1 MNLPVYTNQED
12 IVVKISFIFKMFF
25 LLIFTLEFLYM
36 MSIKTFTDILGK
48 KFIIINVILG
58 VLAYLISFLLIK
70 YISTHYYLY
79 MYLISVQ
86 IFAIILLSLTIRIK
100 RSNKEIH

>member
-36 MSIKTFTDILGK
+36 MSIITFTDILGK

-58 VLAYLISFLLIK
+58 V
-70 YISTHYYLY
+70 
-79 MYLISVQ
+79 
-86 IFAIILLSLTIRIK
+86 
-100 RSNKEIH
+100 